1 MSIAKILVPVRGDGK
16 GENVLAAAATAGADL
31 LVMGAY
37 SHSRE
42 HG

>member
-1 MSIAKILVPVRGDGK
+1 MSIAKILMPVRGDGK
-16 GENVLAAAATAGADL
+16 GDNVLAAATAGADF